1 MCVCVALT
9 LGSQQRPASVVEP
22 SNGRPAGV
30 RHTRGQ
36 PRSQPLPLRTPSF
49 GRALQPA
56 VCPSLYVCMRVCV
69 CMCTCT
75 GDTMCVR
82 ASTDECILCIFP
94 VYTFL
99 QSSSAC
105 VRLKKEETQGH
116 ISGQR
121 AHRSHAQLKHC
132 CSSMNPA
139 RERRRGSRTCL
150 IHCFDL
156 ACRLQD
162 LKRTASNRM
171 PQMVKVLL

>member
-1 MCVCVALT
+1 MDAQLESGTHEGSQGHSHCLSGPHHLAELCSLQSALLCMCACECVCACAHVLVI
-9 LGSQQRPASVVEP
+9 Q
-22 SNGRPAGV
+22 
-30 RHTRGQ
+30 
-36 PRSQPLPLRTPSF
+36 
-49 GRALQPA
+49 
-56 VCPSLYVCMRVCV
+56 CV
-69 CMCTCT
+69 CA
-75 GDTMCVR
+75 R

-121 AHRSHAQLKHC
+121 THRSHAQLKHC
-132 CSSMNPA
+132 CSSLNPA